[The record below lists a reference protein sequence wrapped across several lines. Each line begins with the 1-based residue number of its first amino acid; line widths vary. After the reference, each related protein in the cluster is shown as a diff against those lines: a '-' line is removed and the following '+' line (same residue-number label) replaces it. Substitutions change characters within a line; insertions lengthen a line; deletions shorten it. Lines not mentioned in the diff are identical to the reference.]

1 MPNKEKKTPID
12 FAIVQNAIQ
21 SMHLPDFSRATIRE
35 IVTVSH
41 LIEQKTGE
49 KFVHMEMGVPGLP
62 PEAIGVRAEI
72 EALQKGLAA
81 KYPPLQGIEPLK
93 KETARFIKA
102 FINTD
107 VNSTCCIPT
116 CGSMQ
121 GTFASF
127 LVSGQS
133 NPEKDTVLFI
143 DPGFPVQKDQLK
155 VLGLKYESFDMF
167 DYRGPRLL
175 EKLES
180 YLRSGKICNIIY
192 SNPNNPSWV
201 CLTDSELQGIGKL
214 ATDYD
219 AIVMEDLAYFGM
231 DFRKDLSK
239 PFCPPYQ
246 PSVSHYTD
254 NYILLISGSKAFS
267 YAGQR
272 IGMSI
277 ISEKLFH
284 RSYPALRDRYTIG
297 EFGNVFQNR
306 ILYTLSSGTAHS
318 AQWALAAMFKAACDG
333 AYNFLEAVHEYGRRA
348 EKLKHIFCQNGFQIV
363 YDNDMGEE
371 IGNGFYFTVTYPG
384 FSGGALMT
392 ELLFYGVSAIALDTT
407 GSRQQGIRVCTSF
420 IDDDQYDVF
429 ASRMQAFKQ
438 DHPVNNL

>member
-1 MPNKEKKTPID
+1 MNKTPID
-12 FAIVQNAIQ
+12 YKAVQESIE
-21 SMHLPDFSRATIRE
+21 SMHLPDFSKATIRE

-41 LIEQKTGE
+41 LIEAKTGE

-62 PEAIGVRAEI
+62 PEAIGVNAEI
-72 EALQKGLAA
+72 EALEKGVAA
-81 KYPPLQGIEPLK
+81 KYPPLQGVEALK
-93 KETARFIKA
+93 QETARFVKA
-102 FINTD
+102 FINTE
-107 VNSTCCIPT
+107 VNPACCIPT
-116 CGSMQ
+116 SGSMQ

-133 NPEKDTVLFI
+133 DPQKNTVLFI

-155 VLGLKYESFDMF
+155 VLGMKYESFDMF
-167 DYRGPRLL
+167 SYRGDKLL

-180 YLRSGKICNIIY
+180 YLEKGNICNIVY

-201 CLTDSELQGIGKL
+201 CLTDKELQGIGHL
-214 ATDYD
+214 ATKYD

-239 PFCPPYQ
+239 PFEPPYQ

-272 IGMSI
+272 IGMSV
-277 ISEKLFH
+277 ISEKLYH
-284 RSYPALRDRYTIG
+284 RSYEALKERYTIG
-297 EFGNVFQNR
+297 EFGNIFVNR
-306 ILYTLSSGTAHS
+306 VLYTLSSGTAHS
-318 AQWALAAMFKAACDG
+318 AQCALAAMFKAACDG
-333 AYNFLEAVHEYGRRA
+333 KYNFLEAVHEYGRRA
-348 EKLKHIFCQNGFQIV
+348 ERLKKIFCENGFHIV

-371 IGNGFYFTVTYPG
+371 IGNGFYFTVGYPG
-384 FSGGALMT
+384 FTGGQLMT

-420 IDDDQYDVF
+420 IEDNQYDIF
-429 ASRMQAFKQ
+429 EQRMKAFR
-438 DHPVNNL
+438 DAHPEK